1 MTIKIEFPRE
11 IEASLAAFTAEH
23 RIALLDYLK
32 HLLEEQVIPHRAAS
46 LSPAER
52 ARLWRESAKGLP
64 YTQPVS
70 NEAVGR
76 ESFYDAN

>member
-1 MTIKIEFPRE
+1 MTIKIELPRE
-11 IEASLAAFTAEH
+11 IEASLAAFAAEH

-32 HLLEEQVIPHRAAS
+32 DLLEEQMTPHKAAS

-52 ARLWRESAKGLP
+52 ARRWQESAAGLSH
-64 YTQPVS
+64 TQPLS
-70 NEAVGR
+70 DEAVGR